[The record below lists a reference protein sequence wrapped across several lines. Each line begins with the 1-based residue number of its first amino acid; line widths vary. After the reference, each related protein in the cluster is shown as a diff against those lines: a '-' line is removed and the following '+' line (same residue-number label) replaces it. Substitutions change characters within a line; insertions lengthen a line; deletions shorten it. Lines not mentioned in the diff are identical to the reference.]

1 MAVLVQGSAGALTLV
16 SGLRGEGFG
25 FPQTA
30 MTFAYVVLLPVLI
43 GLALL
48 IPDGDDRRTGL
59 RGGLVGWMLIGTTPM
74 IQLMVA
80 PAIGGIAVDA
90 SPWSEVMVAP
100 FLLVAA
106 LALLVGT
113 RSQRSFSNQH
123 LAHSLSL

>member
-1 MAVLVQGSAGALTLV
+1 
-16 SGLRGEGFG
+16 
-25 FPQTA
+25 
-30 MTFAYVVLLPVLI
+30 
-43 GLALL
+43 
-48 IPDGDDRRTGL
+48 
-59 RGGLVGWMLIGTTPM
+59 MLIGTTPM
-74 IQLMVA
+74 LQLMVA

-113 RSQRSFSNQH
+113 GSQRSFSNQH